1 MSKFYVQC
9 GPIEIVLAADSIDQA
24 AMAMVDRALQP
35 HLWIYEDA
43 ELSELDRRDHLM
55 IEALVHLDPE
65 IRISERGFNRSD
77 AVFIGTPET
86 VDRWHQ
92 LMTGINRML
101 VAAGLAPRTLGFADG
116 TRQASSRVR
125 RSRPR

>member
-9 GPIEIVLAADSIDQA
+9 GPIEIVLAADSVDQA
-24 AMAMVDRALQP
+24 AMAVIDRALQP
-35 HLWIYEDA
+35 HLWIYDDG
-43 ELSELDRRDHLM
+43 ELSELERRDHLM

-65 IRISERGFNRSD
+65 IRISERGFDRPDS
-77 AVFIGTPET
+77 VFIGTPET
-86 VDRWHQ
+86 VERWHK

-101 VAAGLAPRTLGFADG
+101 VAAGLAPRAMGSADG
-116 TRQASSRVR
+116 TRTASSRVR

>member
-9 GPIEIVLAADSIDQA
+9 GPVEIVLAADSIDHA
-24 AMAMVDRALQP
+24 AMAVIDRALQP
-35 HLWIYEDA
+35 HLWIYDDA
-43 ELSELDRRDHLM
+43 GLSELDRRDHLM

-65 IRISERGFNRSD
+65 IRVSERGFNRPDS
-77 AVFIGTPET
+77 VFIGTPET

-101 VAAGLAPRTLGFADG
+101 VAAGLAPRTMDVAEG
-116 TRQASSRVR
+116 TRTASLRVR

>member
-9 GPIEIVLAADSIDQA
+9 GPIEIILAADSIDQA
-24 AMAMVDRALQP
+24 AMAVIDRALQP
-35 HLWIYEDA
+35 HLWIYDDA

-65 IRISERGFNRSD
+65 IRISERGFNRPD
-77 AVFIGTPET
+77 AVSVGTPET
-86 VDRWHQ
+86 VEHWHR

-101 VAAGLAPRTLGFADG
+101 VAAGLAPRSMSLAEG
-116 TRQASSRVR
+116 THHATSQVR